1 MPSSAIQPMEMS
13 PQRVRRAA
21 MKTLLIKGSTT
32 VKARSF
38 LYNKPVTETST
49 ASFKKV
55 VPLPAMNV
63 SSPSPGINYSV
74 YEGEWSKMPEFDSLK
89 PTSSGII
96 KDFDI
101 SSKQGSDNYGFV
113 FDGLIKIPSDG
124 IYSFYIS
131 SDDGSKLFIDDKIL
145 VDNDGLHGIV
155 EKNNEIPLAK
165 GYHAIK
171 VLFFERSGGDALQVQ
186 WKGPGFT
193 EADHTGFGFIQEIG
207 VRPH

>member
-1 MPSSAIQPMEMS
+1 M
-13 PQRVRRAA
+13 
-21 MKTLLIKGSTT
+21 
-32 VKARSF
+32 F
-38 LYNKPVTETST
+38 L
-49 ASFKKV
+49 
-55 VPLPAMNV
+55 
-63 SSPSPGINYSV
+63 SPSPGINYSV

-113 FDGLIKIPSDG
+113 FDGLIRIPSDG

-155 EKNNEIPLAK
+155 EKSNEIPLAK

-171 VLFFERSGGDALQVQ
+171 VLFFERNGGDALQVQ

-193 EADHTGFGFIQEIG
+193 EQNIPASVLF
-207 VRPH
+207 RR

>member
-1 MPSSAIQPMEMS
+1 M
-13 PQRVRRAA
+13 
-21 MKTLLIKGSTT
+21 
-32 VKARSF
+32 VK
-38 LYNKPVTETST
+38 N
-49 ASFKKV
+49 
-55 VPLPAMNV
+55 
-63 SSPSPGINYSV
+63 PGV
-74 YEGEWSKMPEFDSLK
+74 DGLK

-155 EKNNEIPLAK
+155 EKSNEIPLAK

-171 VLFFERSGGDALQVQ
+171 VLFFEGSGGDALQVQ
-186 WKGPGFT
+186 WKGPGFA
-193 EADHTGFGFIQEIG
+193 EQIIPASVLF
-207 VRPH
+207 RR